1 MKLLTEQ
8 LPLCKICF
16 LCDFFFFVMIR
27 ERNCGQKHEI
37 AVFFE
42 GDSIKIKAVHLSAF
56 SEVLDEACCQR
67 CKDVME

>member
-1 MKLLTEQ
+1 MKLLAEQ
-8 LPLCKICF
+8 LPLCKTCF
-16 LCDFFFFVMIR
+16 LCGFFFVMIR

-42 GDSIKIKAVHLSAF
+42 RDSIKIKAVHLSAF